1 MAKNTIIL
9 FILLLFGFILFYMS
23 KEMNLLEEYVDRFKQ
38 SFPIRFHAPKGKTID
53 DVIKE
58 CLEKNEPLRIEYR
71 DDLDY

>member
-1 MAKNTIIL
+1 
-9 FILLLFGFILFYMS
+9 MS

-38 SFPIRFHAPKGKTID
+38 SFPIRYHAPKGKTID